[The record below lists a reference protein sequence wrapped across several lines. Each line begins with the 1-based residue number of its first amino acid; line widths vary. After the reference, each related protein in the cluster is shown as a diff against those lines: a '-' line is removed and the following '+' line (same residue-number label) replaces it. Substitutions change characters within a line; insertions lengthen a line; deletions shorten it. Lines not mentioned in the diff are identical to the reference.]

1 MKNTKNKGTIAEQLT
16 QAGVAKST
24 TLPRHPGIW
33 KEDGVDHINV
43 SQGAKT
49 VIGKW
54 LNGRNGIAFHH
65 PVLGQFS
72 TIENLM
78 FFVKAQSPDD
88 RIRTEYDFNVIRRML
103 SEGGGVRRNMPY
115 ADAIHIEAIYLRIL
129 MNESL
134 IKKVVNSDLP
144 FDSYFVSRD
153 TGLRQ
158 RFEPARYLVPGYEE
172 IRKAL
177 KERRELNLR
186 PFAGV
191 SNKTDM
197 STVDIYKDVME
208 RLTSEYKGNARE
220 VIAAFVEQRWKA
232 YDRWVRPTN
241 AEVTQ
246 SAAASEVKKEKKASE
261 DQSNQDWNDLSGKP
275 KLLDSG
281 KAVAEKQGKRRNGR
295 FVTFPS
301 LAGLAEGADFFDDI
315 NEVQYHAR
323 VMDGELQWVADSY
336 VKASEVVVT
345 ADSMIEE
352 AVARQHEPLS
362 QQPIPLV
369 RVTPC
374 SRDVSAVPVTQKA
387 EDEDQ
392 SATVDIEVVI
402 QHCDN
407 GDVQAEEVI
416 AEADRVLESKLEV
429 LIKDFE
435 DPVTNDAETSTR
447 PDVEQ
452 ERKHEVA
459 DDNFVQVYEVPLEEV
474 KAVEEPV
481 SSLAEEVSA
490 ANEGIEEL
498 SDQTKSAGE
507 QKAIPLSETG
517 FFR

>member
-103 SEGGGVRRNMPY
+103 SEGGGVRRNMPF

-134 IKKVVNSDLP
+134 IKKVVNSNLP

-177 KERRELNLR
+177 KERRELDLR

-191 SNKTDM
+191 SYKTDM

-232 YDRWVRPTN
+232 YDRWVRPVN
-241 AEVTQ
+241 GEVTQ
-246 SAAASEVKKEKKASE
+246 AAVSFEAKKEKKAT
-261 DQSNQDWNDLSGKP
+261 NGLSHGTP
-275 KLLDSG
+275 KLVETD
-281 KAVAEKQGKRRNGR
+281 KAGAEKQAKRRNGR

-301 LAGLAEGADFFDDI
+301 LAGLAEGADFFDDV

-323 VMDGELQWVADSY
+323 VMDGELQWVADNY
-336 VKASEVVVT
+336 VKTSEVVVT
-345 ADSMIEE
+345 ADSTIEE
-352 AVARQHEPLS
+352 AVARQHKTPS

-374 SRDVSAVPVTQKA
+374 SRDVTASPVTQDVEGEGQQA
-387 EDEDQ
+387 V
-392 SATVDIEVVI
+392 VDIEVVI
-402 QHCDN
+402 QHCN
-407 GDVQAEEVI
+407 SSDVQAEEAI
-416 AEADRVLESKLEV
+416 AEDVQAMESKLEV
-429 LIKDFE
+429 LVKDFE
-435 DPVTNDAETSTR
+435 DPITNDG
-447 PDVEQ
+447 
-452 ERKHEVA
+452 
-459 DDNFVQVYEVPLEEV
+459 FVQAYEAPLEEG
-474 KAVEEPV
+474 KTTEEPV
-481 SSLAEEVSA
+481 SSLVEEVSA
-490 ANEGIEEL
+490 ANEGIEAL
-498 SDQTKSAGE
+498 SDRIETSGE